1 MSTGGATN
9 RRISL
14 GGAMIQTPKPDYSTK
29 AASLSRPGSRK
40 SDRSNQSE
48 LNSHLDDGFT
58 GLSTGRSL

>member
-1 MSTGGATN
+1 
-9 RRISL
+9 
-14 GGAMIQTPKPDYSTK
+14 MIQTPKPDYSTK